1 MTRPESNLRVSLII
15 ITIALIT
22 SSALAEHYTM
32 LIGSKSN
39 PKAHLFAY
47 DQKFREST
55 YFQNSPMDVGAA
67 IEFTDATRLA
77 TELGIKANGGD
88 SSSEEEIGCGCYG
101 FGCNG
106 PFTDIAIKADFIGIG
121 RIDYLV
127 LDPDNDKKNKK
138 KEQTRISHMYIG
150 NFSLDE
156 HFRVVRN
163 HMNENWF
170 MGCA

>member
-1 MTRPESNLRVSLII
+1 MIRPESNLRVFLVI

-22 SSALAEHYTM
+22 SAALAEHYTM

-55 YFQNSPMDVGAA
+55 YFQNYPMNVSAA

-77 TELGIKANGGD
+77 TEMDLTANGGD
-88 SSSEEEIGCGCYG
+88 TSGEYEGCGCSG
-101 FGCNG
+101 SRCNG
-106 PFTDIAIKADFIGIG
+106 PFTEIVIKADFIGIG

-127 LDPDNDKKNKK
+127 LDPESTNKK
-138 KEQTRISHMYIG
+138 EEQTRISHMYIG
-150 NFSLDE
+150 NFSMDE
-156 HFRVVRN
+156 QFRVIRN

-170 MGCA
+170 LGCA